1 MRFFH
6 LTVFANFIFSFGFAQ
21 TQLEVPSSYAIF
33 KTATAPTIDGTIE
46 RKEWATGHPLQDA
59 LG

>member
-6 LTVFANFIFSFGFAQ
+6 LTVLANFIFSLGFAQ
-21 TQLEVPSSYAIF
+21 AQLEDPPAYVVV

>member
-1 MRFFH
+1 
-6 LTVFANFIFSFGFAQ
+6 VFANFIFSFGFAQ
-21 TQLEVPSSYAIF
+21 TQMEVPSSYSIF